1 MSENVEENVVK
12 KEAAKRVAQRKTK
25 AGEAILEATHDT
37 SDDPIANITN
47 DGVMI
52 KMQMGHSYY
61 SPTVEF
67 TQEAPFQLV
76 DPTEAEYLLSSYDG
90 KFVVATKKMVEDFYQ
105 LG

>member
-1 MSENVEENVVK
+1 MSDNIEDNVVK
-12 KEAAKRVAQRKTK
+12 KEAVKRVAQRKTK

-37 SDDPIANITN
+37 SDDPIENIKN
-47 DGVMI
+47 EGVMI
-52 KMQMGHSYY
+52 KMQTGHAYY

-76 DPTEAEYLLSSYDG
+76 NPVEAEYLVNSYNG
-90 KFVVATKKMVEDFYQ
+90 KFIVATKKMVEDFYQ